1 MSSIFT
7 ESLQEEMEQKSSQLL
22 EEASHMHSQQ
32 MMAARMELERAM
44 EISKQKV
51 HFSHIHRPACRN
63 KTVYF
68 DCSVQQY

>member
-1 MSSIFT
+1 
-7 ESLQEEMEQKSSQLL
+7 MEQKSSQLL

-51 HFSHIHRPACRN
+51 LFSRMHKPACRN
-63 KTVYF
+63 TGVKLCILIVLF
-68 DCSVQQY
+68 NNID

>member
-1 MSSIFT
+1 
-7 ESLQEEMEQKSSQLL
+7 MEQKSSQLL

-51 HFSHIHRPACRN
+51 HFSHI
-63 KTVYF
+63 
-68 DCSVQQY
+68 